1 MINHIQKP
9 GGNYMITDEISN
21 IDKQIAELAAK
32 KQALLSG
39 RRQEAI
45 QQAKALIGQYSLTV
59 AELGFRGGRGR
70 IGAEAFKAA
79 PKYAN
84 PENPAQTWAGGK
96 GARPKWVK
104 DHLAKGGSLDNLLIS
119 RA

>member
-1 MINHIQKP
+1 
-9 GGNYMITDEISN
+9 MITEEISN

-45 QQAKALIGQYSLTV
+45 QQARALIGQYSLTA
-59 AELGFRGGRGR
+59 AELGFRGRGR
-70 IGAEAFKAA
+70 AGAEAFKAA
-79 PKYAN
+79 PRYAN
-84 PENPAQTWAGGK
+84 PANPAQTWAGGK

-104 DHLAKGGSLDNLLIS
+104 DHLARGGALDDLLIS

>member
-1 MINHIQKP
+1 MSL
-9 GGNYMITDEISN
+9 DEISA
-21 IDKQIAELAAK
+21 IDQQIAELAAK

-45 QQAKALIGQYSLTV
+45 QQAKALIAQYSLTA
-59 AELGFRGGRGR
+59 AELGFRARGK
-70 IGAEAFKAA
+70 AAADTVKAA

-84 PENPAQTWAGGK
+84 PANPNQTWAGGK

-104 DHLAKGGSLDNLLIS
+104 EHLTKGGKLEDLLIS